1 MMEKSNTRRQ
11 FFKLA
16 FGALALAPVLKVAD
30 AFAKAAMPKSEA
42 IKKKMINDK
51 TAKRLKYVADA
62 KEAKKG
68 KAAGNKDYKK
78 YTDGSV
84 CSNCKFFKADKGEP
98 EWGKC
103 TMAANR
109 YVYKDGWCKSY
120 RANS

>member
-1 MMEKSNTRRQ
+1 MEKSNTRRQ

-16 FGALALAPVLKVAD
+16 FGALALTPFLKVAD
-30 AFAKAAMPKSEA
+30 ALAEAAMPKSDK

-51 TAKRLKYVADA
+51 TIKRLKYVANAED
-62 KEAKKG
+62 AKKG

-78 YTDGSV
+78 YADGSL
-84 CSNCKFFKADKGEP
+84 CSNCKFFKADAGEP
-98 EWGKC
+98 DWGKC

-120 RANS
+120 RAKS